1 MLHSL
6 RPFIVA
12 TMCAAASIGTTSA
25 MRPQAQAPQAAR
37 PLAIGETWTISS
49 TVLKETRVINVYSPL
64 GFAADTPALPVMYMP
79 DGGVAEDF
87 MHVAGLVQVLTG
99 NGSMRPFLLV
109 GIENTERRRD
119 MTGPTTNDEDR
130 KIAPRVGGS
139 AGFREFIRTE
149 LMPAVQKRY
158 RTTDE
163 TALVGESLAGL
174 FTVETFLRAPEMFDA
189 YIAIDPS
196 LWWNNTGLIAEGPA
210 LLRSSSAVRRRLF
223 VATSSEPTIAA
234 DARRF
239 VELVRASGGAAQ
251 VELKEFPTEQHSTIY
266 HPAALTAFR
275 VLFPVPPR

>member
-12 TMCAAASIGTTSA
+12 TMCAAASLGTTSA
-25 MRPQAQAPQAAR
+25 MQPQAQAPQAAR

-174 FTVETFLRAPEMFDA
+174 FTVDTFLRAPEMFDT

-196 LWWNNTGLIAEGPA
+196 LWWNNTGSIAEGPA

-239 VELVRASGGAAQ
+239 VELVRASGGGAQ

>member
-1 MLHSL
+1 
-6 RPFIVA
+6 
-12 TMCAAASIGTTSA
+12 
-25 MRPQAQAPQAAR
+25 
-37 PLAIGETWTISS
+37 
-49 TVLKETRVINVYSPL
+49 
-64 GFAADTPALPVMYMP
+64 
-79 DGGVAEDF
+79 
-87 MHVAGLVQVLTG
+87 
-99 NGSMRPFLLV
+99 
-109 GIENTERRRD
+109 
-119 MTGPTTNDEDR
+119 
-130 KIAPRVGGS
+130 
-139 AGFREFIRTE
+139 
-149 LMPAVQKRY
+149 
-158 RTTDE
+158 
-163 TALVGESLAGL
+163 
-174 FTVETFLRAPEMFDA
+174 MFDA

>member
-1 MLHSL
+1 MSPL
-6 RPFIVA
+6 PV
-12 TMCAAASIGTTSA
+12 TTLVLALLLLVQGPVS
-25 MRPQAQAPQAAR
+25 R
-37 PLAIGETWTISS
+37 PLAIGETWTLSS
-49 TVLKETRVINVYSPL
+49 AVLKESRVINVYSPL
-64 GFAADTPALPVMYMP
+64 GVGPDTPPLPVLYMP

-87 MHVAGLVQVLTG
+87 IHVAGLVQVLSG

-139 AGFREFIRTE
+139 APFREFIRTE
-149 LMPAVQKRY
+149 LMPAVRARY
-158 RTTDE
+158 RTTEE

-174 FTVETFLRAPEMFDA
+174 FTVETFLRAPDMFDA

-196 LWWNNTGLIAEGPA
+196 LWWNNAGLITEATA
-210 LLRSSSAVRRRLF
+210 LLRQSSGVGRRLL

-239 VELVRASGGAAQ
+239 VEVVRSAATAAQ
-251 VELKEFPTEQHSTIY
+251 VELRDFPTEQHSTVY

>member
-174 FTVETFLRAPEMFDA
+174 FTVDTFLRAPEMFDT

>member
-37 PLAIGETWTISS
+37 PLAIGETWAISS

-87 MHVAGLVQVLTG
+87 LHVAGLVQVLTG

-174 FTVETFLRAPEMFDA
+174 FTVETFLRAPEMFDT

-210 LLRSSSAVRRRLF
+210 LLRASASVRRRLF

-239 VELVRASGGAAQ
+239 VDVVRASGGAAQ

-275 VLFPVPPR
+275 VLFAVPPR